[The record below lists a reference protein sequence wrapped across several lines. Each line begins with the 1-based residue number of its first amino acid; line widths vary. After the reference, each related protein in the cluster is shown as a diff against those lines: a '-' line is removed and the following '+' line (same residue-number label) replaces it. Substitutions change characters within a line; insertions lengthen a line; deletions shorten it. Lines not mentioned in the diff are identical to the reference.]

1 MILTFTRDGT
11 GGLNV
16 ESDQR
21 IDLRTLSA
29 CTASPLVE
37 ARMNGRSRAKFKAQI
52 VTDKQGNFPT
62 FEIAEEVS

>member
-1 MILTFTRDGT
+1 VILTFTRDEA

-16 ESDQR
+16 ESDER

-37 ARMNGRSRAKFKAQI
+37 AQMNGRSRVRFKASV
-52 VTDKQGNFPT
+52 VTDKHGNFPT
-62 FEIAEEVS
+62 FEIGDEVL